1 MTDFS
6 EITSCLAQA
15 HILPQNDLQRDLG
28 KTAKGGFTAGP
39 RGTRDRGEAFR
50 AEGFRGS
57 VDLYCQLTP
66 DGLMY

>member
-28 KTAKGGFTAGP
+28 KTAKGGFTAVL
-39 RGTRDRGEAFR
+39 RGTRDRGGAFR
-50 AEGFRGS
+50 AEVFRGS
-57 VDLYCQLTP
+57 DELYCQLTP
-66 DGLMY
+66 DVLM